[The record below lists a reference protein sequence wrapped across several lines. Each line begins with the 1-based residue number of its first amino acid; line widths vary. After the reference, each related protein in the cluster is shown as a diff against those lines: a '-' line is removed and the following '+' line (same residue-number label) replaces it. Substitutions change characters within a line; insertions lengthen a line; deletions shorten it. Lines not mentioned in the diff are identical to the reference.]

1 MHDRM
6 VLMVAQNLNRHV
18 MQALQAELHLVNS
31 CMCRFE
37 AINPGNLQSEFDLE
51 MDPDIVHLIIQ
62 ILSQLS
68 EKGCDE

>member
-6 VLMVAQNLNRHV
+6 VLKVAQSLNRYV

-31 CMCRFE
+31 FVRRFKFE
-37 AINPGNLQSEFDLE
+37 AINPDNLQPEFDLE
-51 MDPDIVHLIIQ
+51 ICPEIGQLIIQ
-62 ILSQLS
+62 ISS